1 MNTRASARKGKRV
14 PTPRQP
20 YSPDE
25 EEKRFVRLSAAQ
37 KSSTNRT
44 GKPRSGS
51 ARKKKKKRLQYQKK
65 KTLSK
70 IQSASESDSSGEHD
84 SDDAAADYER
94 SQNDGKEGGTVAQ
107 KESNDATS
115 STSTSTSSSSNTSS
129 DINLEENLEEKHF
142 QMALARKK
150 KEREKEAM
158 TPSGKTGRVQLGPI
172 LDTNN
177 KIVNYVVG
185 FYDDAWDA

>member
-20 YSPDE
+20 YSPAD

-107 KESNDATS
+107 KESATS
-115 STSTSTSSSSNTSS
+115 STSTSSSSNTSS
-129 DINLEENLEEKHF
+129 DSNLEENLEEKHF
-142 QMALARKK
+142 QMTLARKK
-150 KEREKEAM
+150 EERKKEAM
-158 TPSGKTGRVQLGPI
+158 TPSGNTGRVQLGPL
-172 LDTNN
+172 LDCDN
-177 KIVNYVVG
+177 KVVKYIIG

>member
-14 PTPRQP
+14 LTPNQP
-20 YSPDE
+20 YSPAE

-107 KESNDATS
+107 KESNVATS
-115 STSTSTSSSSNTSS
+115 STSTSSSSNTSS

>member
-1 MNTRASARKGKRV
+1 MHMNTRASARKGRRV

-20 YSPDE
+20 YSPAE

-129 DINLEENLEEKHF
+129 DSNLEEKQF
-142 QMALARKK
+142 RMTLARKK
-150 KEREKEAM
+150 EERKKEAM
-158 TPSGKTGRVQLGPI
+158 TPSGNTGRVQLGPL
-172 LDTNN
+172 LDCDN
-177 KIVNYVVG
+177 KVVKYIIG